1 MAFLTA
7 QDRTRIEAAVAAA
20 ERQTSGEFVTV
31 IAARA
36 DDYRHVPILAAAA
49 LAFLL
54 SGLWLL
60 LPVDFTHVE
69 FYAGQVVLFIGA
81 AALLHWQPVR
91 MALVPKAEKV
101 LRARRLAHEQF
112 LELGLS
118 STQDRT
124 GVMLFVAVAEHYVE
138 ILADRGVHARV
149 GTDVWER
156 IIADFTRTI
165 RSGHVADGFVQA
177 IEACAGA
184 MAGPCPGR
192 AADRNELPNRL
203 VEL

>member
-1 MAFLTA
+1 MAFLSA
-7 QDRTRIEAAVAAA
+7 QDRARIEAAVAAA
-20 ERQTSGEFVTV
+20 ERQTAGEFVTV

-36 DDYRHVPILAAAA
+36 DDYRHVAILAAAA

-54 SGLWLL
+54 SGPWLL
-60 LPVDFTHVE
+60 LPVDFSHVQ

-81 AALLHWQPVR
+81 ALILHWRPVR

-101 LRARRLAHEQF
+101 LRARRLAREQF

-118 STQDRT
+118 STKDRT

-138 ILADRGVHARV
+138 ILADRGVHAHV
-149 GTDVWER
+149 GADVWER
-156 IIADFTRTI
+156 IIADFTQAI
-165 RSGHVADGFVQA
+165 RAGRVADGFVQA
-177 IEACAGA
+177 IEGCAQA
-184 MAGPCPGR
+184 MAGPCPWR
-192 AADRNELPNRL
+192 PDDRNELPNRL